1 LDWLNRA
8 GIEITTKK
16 DFLDAPLFLEYT
28 QQYRLGVTHPG
39 DCISRLYATYQG
51 ETMQLTVEFEDAS
64 RIAALAQI
72 AEIMKLSFD
81 KDGDAIQCI
90 YPLDVVSAMNIVL
103 DALDNVL
110 TYIDSPYQVSQ
121 SVGSE
126 ASTMAHR
133 MLTIGQRILDMQ
145 NENEK

>member
-1 LDWLNRA
+1 
-8 GIEITTKK
+8 
-16 DFLDAPLFLEYT
+16 
-28 QQYRLGVTHPG
+28 
-39 DCISRLYATYQG
+39 
-51 ETMQLTVEFEDAS
+51 MQLTVEFEDAS

-110 TYIDSPYQVSQ
+110 TCIDSPYQVSQ

>member
-1 LDWLNRA
+1 
-8 GIEITTKK
+8 
-16 DFLDAPLFLEYT
+16 
-28 QQYRLGVTHPG
+28 
-39 DCISRLYATYQG
+39 
-51 ETMQLTVEFEDAS
+51 MQLTVEFEDAS

-133 MLTIGQRILDMQ
+133 MQTIGQRILDIK
-145 NENEK
+145 NEGGK

>member
-1 LDWLNRA
+1 
-8 GIEITTKK
+8 
-16 DFLDAPLFLEYT
+16 
-28 QQYRLGVTHPG
+28 
-39 DCISRLYATYQG
+39 
-51 ETMQLTVEFEDAS
+51 MQLTVEFEDAS

-81 KDGDAIQCI
+81 EDGDAIQYV
-90 YPLDVVSAMNIVL
+90 YPLNVVSAMNIVL

-121 SVGSE
+121 SVGNE

>member
-1 LDWLNRA
+1 
-8 GIEITTKK
+8 
-16 DFLDAPLFLEYT
+16 
-28 QQYRLGVTHPG
+28 
-39 DCISRLYATYQG
+39 
-51 ETMQLTVEFEDAS
+51 MQLTVEFEDAS

>member
-1 LDWLNRA
+1 
-8 GIEITTKK
+8 
-16 DFLDAPLFLEYT
+16 
-28 QQYRLGVTHPG
+28 
-39 DCISRLYATYQG
+39 
-51 ETMQLTVEFEDAS
+51 MQLTVEFEDAS

-121 SVGSE
+121 SVGNE

-133 MLTIGQRILDMQ
+133 MLTIGQRILDMK